1 MASGPTNVTPA
12 PIVAPRKRFHYRLFN
27 GEVRGRRG
35 HIHWTIVTIVMWT
48 LALLFLMPFVWMVVS
63 SLKREIDVF
72 RLPIRWIPDPLTW
85 KNYIEIWTGRYPI
98 TNFIGNSLLVALVR
112 VVGELLTASLA
123 AYAFSRLKFR
133 GRDIVF
139 VLYLSTLIIP
149 HQMLL
154 VPRFIL
160 YRQLGIF
167 DTLWALILPGIFTV
181 FGTFL
186 LRQFFLSIPQELTD
200 AARSDGANELQIYW
214 QIILPL
220 AKPALASLAI
230 LAFVWSWNDYE
241 TPLVMLTSEDKFTV
255 PLGLTRYFDESGG
268 FSAALISAGAVSS
281 VIPIFAVF
289 LILQRQFIAA
299 LARSGLKG

>member
-1 MASGPTNVTPA
+1 MAVAMARTPS
-12 PIVAPRKRFHYRLFN
+12 
-27 GEVRGRRG
+27 RRRQ
-35 HIHWTIVTIVMWT
+35 HQVQWTIISVVMWT
-48 LALLFLMPFVWMVVS
+48 LGILFLLPFAWMVIS

-72 RLPIRWIPDPLTW
+72 RLPVRWWPDPLTFQ
-85 KNYIEIWTGRYPI
+85 NYVKVWTGEHPLPRY
-98 TNFIGNSLLVALVR
+98 IGNSLIVAIAR

-123 AYAFSRLKFR
+123 AYGFARLRFK
-133 GRDIVF
+133 GRDLVF
-139 VLYLSTLIIP
+139 LLYIGTLIIP

-160 YRQLGIF
+160 YRQLHIY

-186 LRQFFLSIPQELTD
+186 LRQFFLTIPQELTD
-200 AARSDGANELQIYW
+200 AARVDGANELQIYW
-214 QIILPL
+214 RIILPL

-241 TPLVMLTSEDKFTV
+241 TPLVMLTTEKNFTI
-255 PLGLTRYFDESGG
+255 PLGLTAYIDESGG
-268 FSAALISAGAVSS
+268 FSAALIMAGAVSS
-281 VIPIFAVF
+281 VIPIFIVF
-289 LILQRQFIAA
+289 LVLQRQFIQA

>member
-1 MASGPTNVTPA
+1 MAARA
-12 PIVAPRKRFHYRLFN
+12 PGASRFRFRLRS
-27 GEVRGRRG
+27 ERVLSREERIR
-35 HIHWTIVTIVMWT
+35 WTIVSIVMW
-48 LALLFLMPFVWMVVS
+48 AVAILFLMPFVWMVVS

-72 RLPIRWIPDPLTW
+72 RLPVQWIPDPLTW
-85 KNYIEIWTGRYPI
+85 SNYVEVWTGRYPL
-98 TNFIGNSLLVALVR
+98 TKYIGNSLIVAIAR
-112 VVGELLTASLA
+112 VVGELFTASLA

-133 GRDIVF
+133 GRDIIF
-139 VLYLSTLIIP
+139 ILYVSTLIIP

-160 YRQLGIF
+160 YRQLGIY

-186 LRQFFLSIPQELTD
+186 LRQFFLTIPQDLTD
-200 AARSDGANELQIYW
+200 AARVDGASELQIYW
-214 QIILPL
+214 RIILPL
-220 AKPALASLAI
+220 SKPALASLAI

-241 TPLVMLTSEDKFTV
+241 TPLVMLTSEDKFTI

-281 VIPIFAVF
+281 LIPIFIVF
-289 LILQRQFIAA
+289 LALQRQFIQA
-299 LARSGLKG
+299 LTRSGLKG

>member
-1 MASGPTNVTPA
+1 MATRASRL
-12 PIVAPRKRFHYRLFN
+12 PRPRIGLNTDQVLTR
-27 GEVRGRRG
+27 EERIR
-35 HIHWTIVTIVMWT
+35 WTIVSIVMWT
-48 LALLFLMPFVWMVVS
+48 VALLFLMPFVWMVVS

-72 RLPIRWIPDPLTW
+72 RLPVQWIPEPLTW
-85 KNYIEIWTGRYPI
+85 SNYVEVWTGRYPL
-98 TNFIGNSLLVALVR
+98 TKYIGNSLIVATVR

-123 AYAFSRLKFR
+123 AYAFSRLRFR
-133 GRDIVF
+133 GRDLIF
-139 VLYLSTLIIP
+139 ILYISTLIIP

-160 YRQLGIF
+160 YRQLGIY

-186 LRQFFLSIPQELTD
+186 LRQFFLTIPQDLTD
-200 AARSDGANELQIYW
+200 AARVDGASELQIW
-214 QIILPL
+214 WRIILPL
-220 AKPALASLAI
+220 SKPALASLAI

-241 TPLVMLTSEDKFTV
+241 TPLVMLTSEEKFTI

-281 VIPIFAVF
+281 LIPIFIVF
-289 LILQRQFIAA
+289 LALQRQFIQA
-299 LARSGLKG
+299 LTRSGLKG

>member
-1 MASGPTNVTPA
+1 MATRMSSL
-12 PIVAPRKRFHYRLFN
+12 PRPRIRLN
-27 GEVRGRRG
+27 TDQVLTREARVR
-35 HIHWTIVTIVMWT
+35 WTIVSIVMWT
-48 LALLFLMPFVWMVVS
+48 VALLFLMPFVWMVVS

-72 RLPIRWIPDPLTW
+72 RLPVQWIPDPVTW
-85 KNYIEIWTGRYPI
+85 SNYVEVWTGRYPL
-98 TNFIGNSLLVALVR
+98 TKFIGNSLLVAGAR
-112 VVGELLTASLA
+112 VVGELATASLA
-123 AYAFSRLKFR
+123 AYAFSRLAFR
-133 GRDIVF
+133 GRDLIF
-139 VLYLSTLIIP
+139 ILYISTLIIP

-160 YRQLGIF
+160 YRQLGIY

-186 LRQFFLSIPQELTD
+186 LRQFFMAIPRDMTD
-200 AARSDGANELQIYW
+200 AARVDGANELQIYW
-214 QIILPL
+214 QIVLPL

-241 TPLVMLTSEDKFTV
+241 TPLVMLTSEEKFTI

-281 VIPIFAVF
+281 LIPIFIVF
-289 LILQRQFIAA
+289 LALQRHFIQA
-299 LARSGLKG
+299 LTRSGMKG

>member
-1 MASGPTNVTPA
+1 MASRATTQA
-12 PIVAPRKRFHYRLFN
+12 SRRRFRIRLLG
-27 GEVRGRRG
+27 GEVRGRG
-35 HIHWTIVTIVMWT
+35 GKLHWTIVSIVMWS
-48 LALLFLMPFVWMVVS
+48 LALLFLIPFVWMVVS

-72 RLPIRWIPDPLTW
+72 RLPIRWIPDPLSW
-85 KNYIEIWTGRYPI
+85 NNYVEIWTGRYPI
-98 TNFIGNSLLVALVR
+98 TRFIGNSLIVAAAR
-112 VVGELLTASLA
+112 VAGELLTASLA
-123 AYAFSRLKFR
+123 AYAFSRLRFR
-133 GRDIVF
+133 GRNTIF
-139 VLYLSTLIIP
+139 LLYISTLIIP
-149 HQMLL
+149 YQMLL

-160 YRQLGIF
+160 YRQLGIY

-186 LRQFFLSIPQELTD
+186 LRQFFITIPQELTD

-220 AKPALASLAI
+220 AKPAMASLAI

-241 TPLVMLTSEDKFTV
+241 TPLVMLTSESKFTI

-281 VIPIFAVF
+281 VIPIFIVF
-289 LILQRQFIAA
+289 FVLQRQFIAA

>member
-1 MASGPTNVTPA
+1 MATRATRL
-12 PIVAPRKRFHYRLFN
+12 PRIRLN
-27 GEVRGRRG
+27 TDQVLTREERVR
-35 HIHWTIVTIVMWT
+35 WTTVSIVMWAV
-48 LALLFLMPFVWMVVS
+48 ALLFLMPFVWMVVS

-72 RLPIRWIPDPLTW
+72 RLPVQWIPDPVTW
-85 KNYIEIWTGRYPI
+85 DNYIEVWTGRYPL
-98 TNFIGNSLLVALVR
+98 TRYIGNSLLVATAR
-112 VVGELLTASLA
+112 VAGELLTASLA

-133 GRDIVF
+133 GRDLIF
-139 VLYLSTLIIP
+139 ILYISTLIIP

-160 YRQLGIF
+160 YRQLGIY

-186 LRQFFLSIPQELTD
+186 LRQFFLTIPQDLSD
-200 AARSDGANELQIYW
+200 AARMDGANELQIW
-214 QIILPL
+214 WGIILPL
-220 AKPALASLAI
+220 SRPALASLAI

-241 TPLVMLTSEDKFTV
+241 TPLVMLTSEEKFTI

-281 VIPIFAVF
+281 LIPIFIVF
-289 LILQRQFIAA
+289 LALQRQFIQA
-299 LARSGLKG
+299 LTRSGIKG

>member
-1 MASGPTNVTPA
+1 MAARASRL
-12 PIVAPRKRFHYRLFN
+12 PRPRIRLN
-27 GEVRGRRG
+27 TDQVMTREDRVR
-35 HIHWTIVTIVMWT
+35 WTIVSIVMWT
-48 LALLFLMPFVWMVVS
+48 VAILFLMPFVWMVVS

-72 RLPIRWIPDPLTW
+72 RLPVQWIPDPVTW
-85 KNYIEIWTGRYPI
+85 DNYVEVWTGRYPL
-98 TNFIGNSLLVALVR
+98 TKYIGNSLIVAIAR

-133 GRDIVF
+133 GRDAIF
-139 VLYLSTLIIP
+139 ILYVSTLIIP

-160 YRQLGIF
+160 YRQLGIY

-186 LRQFFLSIPQELTD
+186 LRQFFLTIPQDITD
-200 AARSDGANELQIYW
+200 AARVDGANELKIWW
-214 QIILPL
+214 QIVLPMS
-220 AKPALASLAI
+220 KPALASLAI

-241 TPLVMLTSEDKFTV
+241 TPLVMLTSEDKFTM

-281 VIPIFAVF
+281 LIPIFVVF
-289 LILQRQFIAA
+289 LALQRQFIQA
-299 LARSGLKG
+299 LTRSGLKG

>member
-1 MASGPTNVTPA
+1 MATR
-12 PIVAPRKRFHYRLFN
+12 IPRPRIRLSTDQVLTR
-27 GEVRGRRG
+27 EDRVR
-35 HIHWTIVTIVMWT
+35 WTIVSIVMWSV
-48 LALLFLMPFVWMVVS
+48 ALLFLLPFVWMVVS

-72 RLPIRWIPDPLTW
+72 RLPVQWIPDPVTW
-85 KNYIEIWTGRYPI
+85 SNYVEVWTGRYPL
-98 TNFIGNSLLVALVR
+98 TRYIGNSLLVATAR
-112 VVGELLTASLA
+112 VAGELLTASLA

-133 GRDIVF
+133 GRDMLFI
-139 VLYLSTLIIP
+139 LYVSTLIIP

-160 YRQLGIF
+160 YRQLGIY

-186 LRQFFLSIPQELTD
+186 LRQFFLTIPKDMTD
-200 AARSDGANELQIYW
+200 AARVDGANELQIWW
-214 QIILPL
+214 QIVLPMS
-220 AKPALASLAI
+220 KPALASLAI

-241 TPLVMLTSEDKFTV
+241 TPLVMLTSEEKFTI

-281 VIPIFAVF
+281 LIPIFIVF
-289 LILQRQFIAA
+289 LALQRQFIQA
-299 LARSGLKG
+299 LTRSGIKG